1 MGVLVRVDTCSVAQS
16 AWITMRVLTSLVP
29 LILIVWCGG
38 QTGALPV
45 QEKTLSNESLVVEER
60 MLLLKMLAGLTEK
73 NLTEENLTSY
83 DQEGLLNGT
92 LKETSVPTPQE
103 RSPCK
108 NFFWKTFSS
117 C

>member
-1 MGVLVRVDTCSVAQS
+1 MGVLARVDPCSVAQS
-16 AWITMRVLTSLVP
+16 ARITMRVLTSLVP
-29 LILIVWCGG
+29 LILIVWSGS

-45 QEKTLSNESLVVEER
+45 REKPLRNESLADEER
-60 MLLLKMLAGLTEK
+60 ILLLKILAGLTEK
-73 NLTEENLTSY
+73 NLTEENLTGH
-83 DQEGLLNGT
+83 DLEGLLNGT
-92 LKETSVPTPQE
+92 LKGGSVPTPQE